1 MSAITIFIT
10 TGSGPNQEH
19 LKKKQITKTRR
30 KGDCN
35 GRCVN
40 KVELI

>member
-19 LKKKQITKTRR
+19 LKKKNKSR
-30 KGDCN
+30 KPD
-35 GRCVN
+35 V
-40 KVELI
+40 KVTVTDAVLIKLS